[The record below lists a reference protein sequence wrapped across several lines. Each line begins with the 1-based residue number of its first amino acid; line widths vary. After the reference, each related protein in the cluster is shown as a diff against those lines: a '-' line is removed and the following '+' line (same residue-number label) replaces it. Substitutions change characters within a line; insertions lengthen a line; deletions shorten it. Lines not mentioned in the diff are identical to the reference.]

1 MAYNRNSG
9 ARTFSSRSYSSPG
22 NKMSVS
28 RVNSAYFPG
37 NRTGPS
43 GINASRATPVSSAG
57 ILLSSPTNTE
67 IDPRFH
73 QIKTQEK
80 EEIKGLNNK
89 FADFINKVR
98 HLEQQN
104 KVLETRLKIMLEKGD
119 YKSNI
124 DQIVA
129 AFGNNLMSQRDRLC
143 NDRDKLE
150 KELARTQALVEDNK
164 NKFEDE
170 INRRTQLENEFVL
183 SKKDVDEGYLQKVD
197 LENTVESLMD
207 ELDFLKQL
215 YDEEIRELQ
224 SQVNNT
230 AVTVEMDNNRGLDMK
245 QIVEEVKAQYKGVAE
260 RGREEAEQWYKN
272 KVDDMAAEAEKYNQD
287 LKGVKNEITEMIR
300 LIQRLN
306 SEAEGLKNRRASL
319 EMAIGEAE
327 ERGHLAVSDAKNR
340 VSELEAA
347 LKSAKQ
353 AMAKQRASLEMA
365 IGEAEERGHLAVSD
379 AKNRVSEL
387 EAALKS
393 AKQAMAKQVREYQDL
408 MNLKLALDIEI
419 ATYRKLL
426 EGEESRYKNISLRSH
441 EVYNMTKKGE
451 LGGTSG

>member
-9 ARTFSSRSYSSPG
+9 ARTFSSRSYSSPV

-43 GINASRATPVSSAG
+43 GISASWATPVSSAG
-57 ILLSSPTNTE
+57 ILLSNPPNTE

-104 KVLETRLKIMLEKGD
+104 KVLETKLKIMLEKGD

-129 AFGNNLMSQRDRLC
+129 VFGNNLASQRDRLS

-150 KELARTQALVEDNK
+150 KELARTKALVEDNK

-207 ELDFLKQL
+207 ELAFLKQL

-224 SQVNNT
+224 SQINNT

-245 QIVEEVKAQYKGVAE
+245 QIVEEVKMQYEGIAA
-260 RGREEAEQWYKN
+260 RGRDEAEQWYKN

-287 LKGVKNEITEMIR
+287 LKGVKNEIAEMMR

-306 SEAEGLKNRRASL
+306 SEAEGLKNRRANL

-327 ERGHLAVSDAKNR
+327 ERG
-340 VSELEAA
+340 
-347 LKSAKQ
+347 Q
-353 AMAKQRASLEMA
+353 
-365 IGEAEERGHLAVSD
+365 LAVSD

-393 AKQAMAKQVREYQDL
+393 AKQAMAKQVHEYQDL
-408 MNLKLALDIEI
+408 MNLKLALEIEI

-426 EGEESRYKNISLRSH
+426 EGEESR
-441 EVYNMTKKGE
+441 
-451 LGGTSG
+451 LGTHQQGGPRQDSQFSAIDQLDF

>member
-43 GINASRATPVSSAG
+43 GISASWATPVSSAG
-57 ILLSSPTNTE
+57 ILLSNPPNTE

-89 FADFINKVR
+89 FADFINK
-98 HLEQQN
+98 
-104 KVLETRLKIMLEKGD
+104 
-119 YKSNI
+119 
-124 DQIVA
+124 
-129 AFGNNLMSQRDRLC
+129 
-143 NDRDKLE
+143 
-150 KELARTQALVEDNK
+150 
-164 NKFEDE
+164 
-170 INRRTQLENEFVL
+170 
-183 SKKDVDEGYLQKVD
+183 DVDEGYLQKVD

-207 ELDFLKQL
+207 ELAFLKQL

-224 SQVNNT
+224 SQINNT

-245 QIVEEVKAQYKGVAE
+245 QIVEEVKMQYEGIAM
-260 RGREEAEQWYKN
+260 RGRDEAEQWYKN
-272 KVDDMAAEAEKYNQD
+272 KVDDMAAEAGKYNQD
-287 LKGVKNEITEMIR
+287 LKGVKNEIAEMMR

-306 SEAEGLKNRRASL
+306 SEAEGLKNRRANL

-327 ERGHLAVSDAKNR
+327 ERG
-340 VSELEAA
+340 
-347 LKSAKQ
+347 Q
-353 AMAKQRASLEMA
+353 
-365 IGEAEERGHLAVSD
+365 LAVSD

-408 MNLKLALDIEI
+408 MNLKLALEIEI

-426 EGEESRYKNISLRSH
+426 EGEESRASDSSTADAPGST
-441 EVYNMTKKGE
+441 MTKFYPSTSCRRMLPPQDKHLLCVKCLGMQHSSSALDDEIFCSICAVSQPRTLHRRLAEFTGAASSASSAEPSAALGAPPSPFFTCLPTRRRVFPAHRLPPTEPITAHGLPQGAVGE
-451 LGGTSG
+451 PGTAGRQRTFQT

>member
-1 MAYNRNSG
+1 
-9 ARTFSSRSYSSPG
+9 
-22 NKMSVS
+22 
-28 RVNSAYFPG
+28 
-37 NRTGPS
+37 
-43 GINASRATPVSSAG
+43 
-57 ILLSSPTNTE
+57 
-67 IDPRFH
+67 
-73 QIKTQEK
+73 
-80 EEIKGLNNK
+80 
-89 FADFINKVR
+89 
-98 HLEQQN
+98 
-104 KVLETRLKIMLEKGD
+104 MLEKGN

-124 DQIVA
+124 DQVVA
-129 AFGNNLMSQRDRLC
+129 TFANNLMSQRDRLR

-183 SKKDVDEGYLQKVD
+183 SKKDVDDGYLQKVE

-215 YDEEIRELQ
+215 YDEEIRELK
-224 SQVNNT
+224 SQINNT

-245 QIVEEVKAQYKGVAE
+245 QIVEEVKAQYEGIAA
-260 RGREEAEQWYKN
+260 RGRDEAEQWYKN
-272 KVDDMAAEAEKYNQD
+272 KVDNMAAEAGKYNQD
-287 LKGVKNEITEMIR
+287 LKEVKNEIAEMIR

-306 SEAEGLKNRRASL
+306 SETEGLKNQRANL

-327 ERGHLAVSDAKNR
+327 ERG
-340 VSELEAA
+340 
-347 LKSAKQ
+347 Q
-353 AMAKQRASLEMA
+353 
-365 IGEAEERGHLAVSD
+365 LAVSD

-426 EGEESRYKNISLRSH
+426 EGEESR
-441 EVYNMTKKGE
+441 
-451 LGGTSG
+451 LGTHQREGPRQDSQLSAIDQLDF